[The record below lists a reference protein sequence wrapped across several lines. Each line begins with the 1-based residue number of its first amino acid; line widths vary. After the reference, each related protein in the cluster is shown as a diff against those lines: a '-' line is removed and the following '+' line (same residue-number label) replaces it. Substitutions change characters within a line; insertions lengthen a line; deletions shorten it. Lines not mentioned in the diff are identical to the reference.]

1 MSERIKARSPVGRR
15 LREAREAKDISQKRL
30 GILAGMDEFTA
41 SARINQYER
50 DKHVPDFSIARRLA
64 RALGIPVVYLYAEDD
79 DFAEL
84 LLAYAQ
90 ASRSRRVQV
99 KRLLKSR

>member
-15 LREAREAKDISQKRL
+15 LRQVRVAKDISQKRL

-79 DFAEL
+79 DLAEL
-84 LLAYAQ
+84 LLSYTQ
-90 ASRSRRVQV
+90 ASRRRRAQV

>member
-1 MSERIKARSPVGRR
+1 MSERNKARSPVGQR
-15 LREAREAKDISQKRL
+15 LREARTAKDISQKRL
-30 GILAGMDEFTA
+30 GILAGMDEFSA

-79 DFAEL
+79 DLAEL
-84 LLAYAQ
+84 LLSYAQ
-90 ASRSRRVQV
+90 TSRRRRAQV
-99 KRLLKSR
+99 KRLLKSG